1 MQTLS
6 AGQATR
12 GSFGRVSE
20 VCDALGRFWKRAATQ
35 GNGRHGARVFRREA
49 RIPSIEELLQ
59 REEVRVDARETRKI
73 VGGKTVLVTG
83 AGGSIGLELCRQIAS
98 GGPRKLLLLD
108 KSENGLFYANLEAS
122 ERLGAARV
130 SPFLANLLDGQG
142 AKEILRNEQPEIIFH
157 AAAHKHVGL
166 LERQPQEA
174 IRNNV
179 LGTRNIA
186 EAALELGAGRFV
198 NISTDKAVN
207 PRNYMGLSKKV
218 TELCIQELA
227 RKGATRFSNVRFG
240 NVAGSTGSVLRLF
253 REQIEKGGPVR
264 VTDPRAT
271 RYFMSVTEAVH
282 LILRAAA
289 MGQGGETFVFDMGE
303 PLNIYEL
310 AKTMVILAGLKP
322 EEDLEIQFT
331 GLGEGEKIAE
341 ELWEEWERPAP
352 TESERILAIRSENPR
367 GGVLREIEQM
377 EDFLARGDR
386 SGLLEYI
393 HGIFPEFG
401 WNRSRAIAQVAA
413 ASGQMAA
420 MPSAGAA

>member
-12 GSFGRVSE
+12 ESFGRVGDIRS
-20 VCDALGRFWKRAATQ
+20 ALSRLWKRAAAR
-35 GNGRHGARVFRREA
+35 GNGRHAARVFRRDP

-73 VGGKTVLVTG
+73 VGGKAVLVTG
-83 AGGSIGLELCRQIAS
+83 AGGSIGLELCRQIAQS
-98 GGPRKLLLLD
+98 GPRKLLLLD
-108 KSENGLFYANLEAS
+108 KSENSLFYANLEAS

-130 SPFLANLLDGQG
+130 NPFLMNLLDGQG
-142 AKEILRNEQPEIIFH
+142 TKEIVRNERPDIIFH

-186 EAALELGAGRFV
+186 EAALESGAGRFV

-227 RKGATRFSNVRFG
+227 RHGGTRFSNVRFG

-253 REQIEKGGPVR
+253 WEQIQKGGPVR

-289 MGQGGETFVFDMGE
+289 LGQGGETFVFDMGK

-310 AKTMVILAGLKP
+310 AKTMVLFAGLKP
-322 EEDLEIQFT
+322 EEDLAIEFT

-341 ELWEEWERPAP
+341 ELWEEWERPAR
-352 TESERILAIRSENPR
+352 TESEGIFAIRGENAR
-367 GGVLREIEQM
+367 RGVLEEIQQM
-377 EDFLARGDR
+377 ENYLARGDTK
-386 SGLLEYI
+386 GLLRYV

-401 WNRSRAIAQVAA
+401 WNRSRSMAQATIA
-413 ASGQMAA
+413 SERMAA

>member
-1 MQTLS
+1 
-6 AGQATR
+6 
-12 GSFGRVSE
+12 
-20 VCDALGRFWKRAATQ
+20 
-35 GNGRHGARVFRREA
+35 
-49 RIPSIEELLQ
+49 
-59 REEVRVDARETRKI
+59 
-73 VGGKTVLVTG
+73 
-83 AGGSIGLELCRQIAS
+83 
-98 GGPRKLLLLD
+98 
-108 KSENGLFYANLEAS
+108 
-122 ERLGAARV
+122 
-130 SPFLANLLDGQG
+130 
-142 AKEILRNEQPEIIFH
+142 
-157 AAAHKHVGL
+157 
-166 LERQPQEA
+166 
-174 IRNNV
+174 
-179 LGTRNIA
+179 
-186 EAALELGAGRFV
+186 
-198 NISTDKAVN
+198 
-207 PRNYMGLSKKV
+207 
-218 TELCIQELA
+218 
-227 RKGATRFSNVRFG
+227 
-240 NVAGSTGSVLRLF
+240 
-253 REQIEKGGPVR
+253 
-264 VTDPRAT
+264 
-271 RYFMSVTEAVH
+271 
-282 LILRAAA
+282 
-289 MGQGGETFVFDMGE
+289 MGE

>member
-1 MQTLS
+1 MQTLP

-12 GSFGRVSE
+12 DSFWKISE
-20 VCDALGRFWKRAATQ
+20 LREVLGRCWKRAATK
-35 GNGRHGARVFRREA
+35 GNGKHAPRVFPHGRRM
-49 RIPSIEELLQ
+49 PSIKELLQ

-73 VGGKTVLVTG
+73 VGGETVLVTG
-83 AGGSIGLELCRQIAS
+83 AGGSIGLELCRQIVH

-108 KSENGLFYANLEAS
+108 KAENSLFYANLEAS

-130 SPFLANLLDGQG
+130 NPLLANLLDAQG
-142 AKEILRNEQPEIIFH
+142 MKEILRNERPDIIFH
-157 AAAHKHVGL
+157 AATHKHVGL

-186 EAALELGAGRFV
+186 VAALESGVGRFV

-227 RKGATRFSNVRFG
+227 RQGATRFSNVRFG

-253 REQIEKGGPVR
+253 WEQIERGGPLR

-289 MGQGGETFVFDMGE
+289 LGQGGETFVFDMGE

-310 AKTMVILAGLKP
+310 ARTMALSAGLKP
-322 EEDLEIQFT
+322 EEDLEIEFT
-331 GLGEGEKIAE
+331 GLGEGEKLAE
-341 ELWEEWERPAP
+341 ELWEAWERPMP
-352 TESERILAIRSENPR
+352 TESERILAIRDENAR
-367 GGVLREIEQM
+367 RGVLEEIRQM
-377 EDFLARGDR
+377 EDYLAQGDR
-386 SGLLEYI
+386 RGLLKYI

-401 WNRSRAIAQVAA
+401 WNRSRLTVQAAA
-413 ASGQMAA
+413 ASERMAV
-420 MPSAGAA
+420 MQPAGAA